1 MPVTITVRAVPD
13 EVRDALAA
21 RAALAGK
28 SLQEYLSAEL
38 ETLASRPS
46 VLEAVMR
53 ARARARTY
61 PPVGPADL
69 MADLAHA
76 ELVELPVEL
85 WPWQATATR
94 AWELGAN
101 LSSYD
106 AAYVALA
113 EETDAPLLTR
123 DARLASALGIRARV
137 ELV

>member
-1 MPVTITVRAVPD
+1 LQLHAFCLHRGYTDGMPVTITVRAVPD
-13 EVRDALAA
+13 EVRDVLAA

-69 MADLAHA
+69 MADL
-76 ELVELPVEL
+76 
-85 WPWQATATR
+85 
-94 AWELGAN
+94 
-101 LSSYD
+101 D
-106 AAYVALA
+106 A
-113 EETDAPLLTR
+113 DR
-123 DARLASALGIRARV
+123 R
-137 ELV
+137 